1 MLDQPII
8 IISDFNFFSTLIK
21 STNHLTL
28 GTSKIYKVTISSFSG
43 VTSNKFIGMS
53 LF

>member
-1 MLDQPII
+1 MLNQPII
-8 IISDFNFFSTLIK
+8 IISDFNFISTLIK

-28 GTSKIYKVTISSFSG
+28 GTSKIYKVAISSFCG
-43 VTSNKFIGMS
+43 VTSNKFIRMS